1 MLGAKPQSSL
11 IEVPGLATMLVVDSD
26 NDLRQLLRR
35 VIEEFQLSLTVCE
48 TSAQDLKRWVRP
60 FPDVVLVNLA
70 ASKACLDLLSHMQQL
85 WPDARIILVSAFDG
99 IHLYAEAIQRGAY
112 DFLPRP
118 LETDELGI
126 ILQRAVQ
133 SAQTKLK
140 SWPPPSQGLCCS

>member
-26 NDLRQLLRR
+26 SDLRQLLRR

-48 TSAQDLKRWVRP
+48 TSAQDLKRWVGP

-70 ASKACLDLLSHMQQL
+70 VSKAYLDLLSHMQQL
-85 WPDARIILVSAFDG
+85 WPNARIILVSAFDG
-99 IHLYAEAIQRGAY
+99 IHFYAEAIQRGAY

-140 SWPPPSQGLCCS
+140 S

>member
-26 NDLRQLLRR
+26 SDLRQLLRR

-48 TSAQDLKRWVRP
+48 TSAQDLKRWVGP

-70 ASKACLDLLSHMQQL
+70 VSKACLDLLSHMQQL
-85 WPDARIILVSAFDG
+85 WPNARIILVSAFDG
-99 IHLYAEAIQRGAY
+99 IHFYAEAIQRGAY
-112 DFLPRP
+112 AFLPRP

-140 SWPPPSQGLCCS
+140 S